1 MADKTKAEQKHEEH
15 LESIDSDKQQE
26 LVDERYGNDRSEE
39 DNPNAEIVERG
50 NAYNTINEDH
60 SAQKDM
66 GAFVRESREDVIGVP
81 IVSRGGVDTNPDVD
95 SGPYGHIVD
104 EYLDDNGDDD
114 YDSEDDDDEGDYS

>member
-1 MADKTKAEQKHEEH
+1 MADKTKAEQKHEDH
-15 LESIDSDKQQE
+15 LASIDEDTQKE
-26 LVDERYGNDRSEE
+26 LFEERYGNDRSEE

-60 SAQKDM
+60 SSQKDM
-66 GAFVRESREDVIGVP
+66 GAFVREAREDVIGVP

-104 EYLDDNGDDD
+104 DYLDYMGEDEDD
-114 YDSEDDDDEGDYS
+114 DDDDEGDYS